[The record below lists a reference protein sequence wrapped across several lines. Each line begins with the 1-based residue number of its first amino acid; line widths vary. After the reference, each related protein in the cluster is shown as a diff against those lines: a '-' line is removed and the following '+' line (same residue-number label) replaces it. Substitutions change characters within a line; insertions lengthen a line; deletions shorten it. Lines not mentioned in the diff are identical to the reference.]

1 MGNFQGRKLSEFQGF
16 VVICESFLRK
26 ICRVASFSGTSE
38 QSVKVFLQKSCLL
51 LIRENFS
58 HKSFPLY
65 GIKFHFEMKLEIIF
79 ADSRV

>member
-1 MGNFQGRKLSEFQGF
+1 VGNFRGRKLCEFRGF
-16 VVICESFLRK
+16 VVICESFLHE
-26 ICRVASFSGTSE
+26 ICCVASFSGTSE
-38 QSVKVFLQKSCLL
+38 QSAKVFLQKSCLL

-79 ADSRV
+79 ADNRV